1 MTKQELKQELLRY
14 NRFLHGEIE
23 NTHLVEE
30 YLNAVPFKTRIPI
43 EKVIDFV
50 YNLFEVNKV
59 NRIHKDPRENAA
71 NAALKEIK
79 LQRAEY
85 VLSKYLIE
93 YEILDKINK
102 DVFKTLFKTDV
113 FKSRKSTKDIHVKT
127 SYVDNEMYGLL
138 CEFLKDKLIT
148 WALKDNKEP
157 EWLYEK

>member
-30 YLNAVPFKTRIPI
+30 YLNAIPFKTRITI
-43 EKVIDFV
+43 EKVVDFV
-50 YNLFEVNKV
+50 YNLFEVNK
-59 NRIHKDPRENAA
+59 IIKPSHDPKITAA
-71 NAALKEIK
+71 NNELKEIK
-79 LQRAEY
+79 IQRAEY
-85 VLSKYLIE
+85 VVSKYLIE
-93 YEILDKINK
+93 HEILDQIDKEIFKKI
-102 DVFKTLFKTDV
+102 FKTDI
-113 FKSRKSTKDIHVKT
+113 FKNRKATKDAHVKT
-127 SYVDNEMYGLL
+127 SYVDKEMYGLL